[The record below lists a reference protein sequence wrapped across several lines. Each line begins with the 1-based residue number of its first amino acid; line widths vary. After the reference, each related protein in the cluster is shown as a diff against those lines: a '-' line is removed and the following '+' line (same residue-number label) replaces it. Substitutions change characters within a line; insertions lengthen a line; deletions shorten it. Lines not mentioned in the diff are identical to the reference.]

1 MQEIKLIN
9 ELGITKKKVKKKRS
23 TIKPSVA
30 VSNLPASSSSGAC
43 FFTGSPVG

>member
-9 ELGITKKKVKKKRS
+9 ELGITQKKVKKKERS

-30 VSNLPASSSSGAC
+30 VSN
-43 FFTGSPVG
+43 